1 MKTLGSIEEIERKV
15 SPYEVVSFDVF
26 DTLLFRNVPEPKD
39 VFAFAEELA
48 CSRGVDADGFA
59 AKRVEAERRAGSRK
73 APGHDTTLDDI
84 YGELAFDEGLKPAL
98 RQAELDS
105 ERQLL
110 VPNGPM
116 VALANRLKDGGRT
129 VVATSDM
136 YLPADFLR
144 GVLAENGLVPDRLYV
159 SCEVGLR
166 KSRGELFGYVLGDL
180 GVTPDKVVH
189 IGDNRLSDGA
199 MPARAGIASVLY
211 GLAVPAPATG
221 KPGRASELVM
231 SSLVSRRS
239 LAAGGPYGRVGYA
252 FLGPLLVGM
261 CQWIKAAHDERPSA
275 SLHFLSRD
283 GYVVEKA
290 YELLYPEEPCR
301 YSYVSRRS
309 LTVPL
314 LTDARSFHDVIGT
327 VPYIK
332 REETV
337 PALLEKLGLDD
348 PDLCSRLEGEHG
360 RDLSR
365 EDMLSGALDGLFDE
379 IRGPMAENAAAERE
393 AMDGY
398 LAQEFGG
405 ECVLVDVGW
414 YGTIQSCLE
423 KALGRRATGLYLG
436 LLRHDPDYALAD
448 ARGYV
453 YDYRAGDVFD
463 SSLVFSFNGLVETFF
478 SAPHGSVRRYERRDD
493 GSYAPVFAAVE
504 DENADALPQIHA
516 GALRF
521 VADYSQA
528 VGPYALEAARPE
540 YAYANMER
548 LLTEPTDAEADLL
561 GRLWFY
567 DASYDRLVCL
577 GPASEYLRSPKAMAR
592 DFLRSNWKAAWLR
605 KVLHG
610 APLARAA
617 YKAMMRAK
625 GGK

>member
-1 MKTLGSIEEIERKV
+1 MRPLGSIEEIERKV
-15 SPYEVVSFDVF
+15 SDYEVVSFDIF
-26 DTLLFRNVPEPKD
+26 DTLLFRNVPQPKD
-39 VFAFAEELA
+39 VFVFAEEIA
-48 CSRGVDADGFA
+48 RGRGVESDGFA
-59 AKRVEAERRAGSRK
+59 GKRVEAERRAGSKK

-84 YGELAFDEGLKPAL
+84 YGELPFDEGLKPAL
-98 RQAELDS
+98 RQAELDA

-110 VPNGPM
+110 VANGPM

-136 YLPADFLR
+136 YLPADFLKS
-144 GVLAENGLVPDRLYV
+144 VLAENGLAPDRLYV

-166 KSRGELFGYVLGDL
+166 KSRGDLFGYVLGDL
-180 GVTPDKVVH
+180 GVTPDKVIH

-199 MPARAGIASVLY
+199 MPGRAGIASVLY
-211 GLAVPAPATG
+211 GLPVPAPVAGEPAT
-221 KPGRASELVM
+221 ASELVM
-231 SSLVSRRS
+231 RSLVSRRS
-239 LAAGGPYGRVGYA
+239 QAVAGSYARVGYA

-261 CQWIKAAHDERPSA
+261 CQWVRAVRAERPSA

-283 GYVVEKA
+283 GYIVKKA
-290 YELLYPEEPCR
+290 YELLYPGEPCR

-314 LTDARSFHDVIGT
+314 LTEAQSFADVISI

-348 PDLCSRLEGEHG
+348 PELCSRLEGEYGH
-360 RDLSR
+360 DLSR
-365 EDMLSGALDGLFDE
+365 ADMLSGKLDGLFAE
-379 IRGPMAENAAAERE
+379 IKGPMAANATAERE
-393 AMDGY
+393 AMEGY
-398 LAQEFGG
+398 LAQEFGDDP
-405 ECVLVDVGW
+405 LLIDVGW

-423 KALGRRATGLYLG
+423 KALGHRATGLYLG
-436 LLRHDPDYALAD
+436 LLRHDPDYALGD

-478 SAPHGSVRRYERRDD
+478 SAPHGSVRRYERQDD
-493 GSYAPVFAAVE
+493 GMYEPVFAPAE
-504 DENADALPQIHA
+504 NENADALSQIHA

-521 VADYSQA
+521 VTDYSQA
-528 VGPYALEAARPE
+528 VGPYALADARPE
-540 YAYANMER
+540 YAYANIER
-548 LLTEPTDAEADLL
+548 LLTMPTEGEADLL

-577 GPASEYLRSPKAMAR
+577 SPASEYLRNPKAMAR
-592 DFLRSNWKAAWLR
+592 DFLSSNWKAAWLR

-610 APLARAA
+610 APLARAT